1 MLTLGAVVPRADAA
15 KAALLPKVANVA
27 GRVIDNPASDVTEE
41 KGRKQEGCLITH
53 RALSQRDGDGLLRRT
68 AQDR

>member
-41 KGRKQEGCLITH
+41 KGRKET
-53 RALSQRDGDGLLRRT
+53 
-68 AQDR
+68 